1 MKVKL
6 IWRNQTKATGEFMI
20 ECTIFGGILLD
31 KYLETEVYP
40 ERGQDGLITN
50 EFSMAGGCTINMA
63 ATFNNLGGNAHMVS
77 YIGTDRTGC
86 EIMEYLNRHG
96 FSGKFIKQIEGE
108 TGYSLVILEKSG
120 ERTFLTKKGVES
132 RYDPALLQDGAADI
146 RNVMI
151 TGYYLLCDNT
161 PALIKS
167 LWELREQ
174 CGHFLFDPGPLV
186 GQIDPKA
193 MEQVLKMADILTVN
207 ETEAESITLPND
219 DSKIIIM
226 KKGNAGGTVILGGR
240 SFDYQAVDSEPVD
253 TTGAGDSFA
262 AGLMFGVLS
271 GLDIRQA
278 VDLAAESAAK
288 TVAVKG
294 PHGFWKR

>member
-1 MKVKL
+1 MKL
-6 IWRNQTKATGEFMI
+6 IWRNQTKATGEFMV

-63 ATFNNLGGNAHMVS
+63 ATFNNHGGNAQMVS
-77 YIGTDRTGC
+77 YIGTDRTGR

-146 RNVMI
+146 SNVMV

-161 PALIKS
+161 PALVKS

-193 MEQVLKMADILTVN
+193 LEQVLRMADIITVN
-207 ETEAESITLPND
+207 ETEAENITFPND
-219 DSKIIIM
+219 DSKIIVM
-226 KKGNAGGTVILGGR
+226 KKGKAGGTVIHGDE
-240 SFDYQAVDSEPVD
+240 SFDYQAVDTEPVD